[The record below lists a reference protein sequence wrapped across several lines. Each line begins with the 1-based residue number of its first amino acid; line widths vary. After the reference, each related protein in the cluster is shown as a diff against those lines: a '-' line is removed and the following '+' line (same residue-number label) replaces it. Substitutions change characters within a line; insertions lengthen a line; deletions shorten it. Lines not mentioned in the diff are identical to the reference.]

1 MLQLNKNVYNWI
13 TSIIKGMPQNA
24 SYKDMF
30 RLVRKNIIF
39 YSVLFLSFS
48 PLSAFSQS
56 ETTVKPVTAEAFSM
70 MGALN
75 MVMGLVVVIALIL
88 GLAWVLKKYGRL
100 PNNNQVDMKVLGG
113 LSLGTREKAI
123 LIEVENKRLL
133 VGVTPGHIQ
142 TLHVLDDDLASAAKV
157 DSFESKLEAVM
168 EEKK

>member
-1 MLQLNKNVYNWI
+1 MCKLLVSFVFI
-13 TSIIKGMPQNA
+13 TLYPLSVQAEKAIIKPT
-24 SYKDMF
+24 
-30 RLVRKNIIF
+30 
-39 YSVLFLSFS
+39 SV
-48 PLSAFSQS
+48 
-56 ETTVKPVTAEAFSM
+56 EAFSM

-88 GLAWVLKKYGRL
+88 GLAWILKKYARL

-123 LIEVENKRLL
+123 LIEVDNTRLL

-142 TLHVLDDDLASAAKV
+142 TLHVLDKSSEANT
-157 DSFESKLEAVM
+157 FETKLEEVM

>member
-1 MLQLNKNVYNWI
+1 MHLNVSFIY
-13 TSIIKGMPQNA
+13 
-24 SYKDMF
+24 MF
-30 RLVRKNIIF
+30 RFVTKNIIS
-39 YSVLFLSFS
+39 YSAPFLALF
-48 PLSAFSQS
+48 PLAAFSNS
-56 ETTVKPVTAEAFSM
+56 ETSVKPIAAEAFSL

-75 MVMGLVVVIALIL
+75 MAMGLVVVIALIL

-142 TLHVLDDDLASAAKV
+142 TLYVLDDKSVSSIAE
-157 DSFESKLEAVM
+157 DSFESKLEEVM
-168 EEKK
+168 EAKQ

>member
-1 MLQLNKNVYNWI
+1 MNLNV
-13 TSIIKGMPQNA
+13 SII
-24 SYKDMF
+24 YMF
-30 RLVRKNIIF
+30 RLVAKNVIS
-39 YSVLFLSFS
+39 YSAVFLVFF
-48 PLSAFSQS
+48 PHIAFSDS
-56 ETTVKPVTAEAFSM
+56 ETTVKPVTAEAFSL

-75 MVMGLVVVIALIL
+75 MAMGLVVVIALIL

-142 TLHVLDDDLASAAKV
+142 TLHVLDDKV
-157 DSFESKLEAVM
+157 LGSVAEDSFESKLEEVM
-168 EEKK
+168 EGKQ